1 MTTTI
6 IRVNVNYKG
15 RKMNYLGKLSVSIVV
30 FLLFASSVE
39 AQILNRLKQR
49 AQDRVE
55 RKVEE
60 KIDNKINQTAD
71 RMVDN
76 AWDSIF
82 GETESYNREGRRA
95 FPFSL
100 NSNVTTEDAYHFGI
114 VTTMEIESENNG
126 KKEPPVIMQ
135 MHFNENEMYTGT
147 RYQGEGMSSA
157 DGDVFLI
164 YDLKNSAMIMLM
176 SSEDGNFSFA
186 YDWAQT
192 TAMIE
197 EMEQAG
203 DPEDEAED
211 DETYW
216 QGYEKIGQKNIL
228 GYKSDGYRSTAD
240 NTMTEI
246 WVTREAAYGMET
258 MFQANA
264 NSKQMRGRIPE
275 NYPHGMLME
284 MVTEDKDSGERVTM
298 KVTDI
303 QKNARITFQ
312 MSDYPNIGMAMQ
324 END

>member
-1 MTTTI
+1 
-6 IRVNVNYKG
+6 
-15 RKMNYLGKLSVSIVV
+15 MNYLGKLSVS
-30 FLLFASSVE
+30 LLILIIFSSSVE

-82 GETESYNREGRRA
+82 GETENYDREGRRA
-95 FPFSL
+95 FPFTL
-100 NSNVTTEDAYHFGI
+100 NSNVTTEEAYHFDI
-114 VTTMEIESENNG
+114 ITTMEIHTETDG
-126 KKEPPVIMQ
+126 KKEAPAIMM

-147 RYQGEGMSSA
+147 RYKGEEMNSGE
-157 DGDVFLI
+157 GDVFLI

-176 SSEDGNFSFA
+176 SSDDGKFSFA
-186 YDWAQT
+186 YDWTETQAL
-192 TAMIE
+192 IE

-203 DPEDEAED
+203 EPDEETEEDLND
-211 DETYW
+211 W
-216 QGYEKIGQKNIL
+216 QGFEKIGQKEIL
-228 GYKSDGYRSTAD
+228 GYRCDGYRSTD
-240 NTMTEI
+240 ENTIMEMWI
-246 WVTREAAYGMET
+246 TREAAYGMET

-264 NSKQMRGRIPE
+264 NSKQLRGRIPDD
-275 NYPHGMLME
+275 YPHGMLME
-284 MVTEDKDSGERVTM
+284 MTTDDPESGERMTM

-303 QKNARITFQ
+303 QKNARVTIQ

-324 END
+324 NNK